1 LPNDLQEHAM
11 SFIQLVEFHADDV
24 ASLIE
29 SETEWLA
36 STAGRR
42 TLQHSA
48 LYRDVHDRNHY
59 VAYNA
64 FPDREAAALN
74 SSLPETDALA
84 RRLGGT
90 FGRPTFTDLELVGD
104 AWNATDEVADAFR
117 TFLETSG
124 ERATE
129 VVSPDATLTTLFP
142 HSVGELAGRDALV
155 HGLVEEAPAR
165 SFDRYAHQ
173 PTRDGFLVDYAYRTV
188 ASDAQPSLLSV
199 GLIAVTVAAGRVTQA
214 IITCSGSWDV
224 EHEAAIYGRTPAVV
238 S

>member
-1 LPNDLQEHAM
+1 M
-11 SFIQLVEFHADDV
+11 SFVQLVAFHADDV
-24 ASLIE
+24 TSLIA
-29 SETEWLA
+29 SETAWLA

-42 TLQHSA
+42 TLAHSA
-48 LYRDVHDRNHY
+48 LYRDVHDPDHY

-84 RRLGGT
+84 RGLGET
-90 FGRPTFTDLELVGD
+90 FGQATFTDLELVGD
-104 AWNATDEVADAFR
+104 AWNATDEVAEAFR

-124 ERATE
+124 ERATD

-142 HSVGELAGRDALV
+142 HAVGELAGRDALV

-188 ASDAQPSLLSV
+188 ASDTQPSFLSV
-199 GLIAVTVAAGRVTQA
+199 GLIAVTVADGRITHTT
-214 IITCSGSWDV
+214 ITCAGAWDT

>member
-1 LPNDLQEHAM
+1 M
-11 SFIQLVEFHADDV
+11 SFVQLVAFHADDV
-24 ASLIE
+24 TSLIA

-48 LYRDVHDRNHY
+48 LYRDVHDPNHY

-84 RRLGGT
+84 RRLGET
-90 FGRPTFTDLELVGD
+90 FGRPMFTDLELVGD
-104 AWNATDEVADAFR
+104 AWNATDEVAEAFR

-129 VVSPDATLTTLFP
+129 VVAPDATLTTLFP
-142 HSVGELAGRDALV
+142 HAVDELAGRDALV
-155 HGLVEEAPAR
+155 HGLVAEAPAR

-188 ASDAQPSLLSV
+188 ASDTQPSFLSV
-199 GLIAVTVAAGRVTQA
+199 GLIAVTVAAGRVTHA
-214 IITCSGSWDV
+214 TITCAGAWDA

>member
-1 LPNDLQEHAM
+1 M
-11 SFIQLVEFHADDV
+11 SFVQLVELHADDV
-24 ASLIE
+24 TALIE

-48 LYRDVHDRNHY
+48 LYRDVHDPFHF

-74 SSLPETDALA
+74 STLPETDALA
-84 RRLGGT
+84 GRLRET
-90 FGRPTFTDLELVGD
+90 FGHATFTDLELVGD
-104 AWNATDEVADAFR
+104 AWNATDEVAEAFR

-124 ERATE
+124 ARATE

-142 HSVGELAGRDALV
+142 HAVGQLAGRDALV

-188 ASDAQPSLLSV
+188 ASDTQPSVLSV
-199 GLIAVTVAAGRVTQA
+199 GLIAATVADGQVSHAT
-214 IITCSGSWDV
+214 ITCAGAWDA

>member
-1 LPNDLQEHAM
+1 M
-11 SFIQLVEFHADDV
+11 SFVQLAAFRADDV
-24 ASLIE
+24 TSLIE

-48 LYRDVHDRNHY
+48 IYRDVHDPNHY

-64 FPDREAAALN
+64 FPDREKAALN
-74 SSLPETDALA
+74 SALPETDALA
-84 RRLGGT
+84 RRLGET
-90 FGRPTFTDLELVGD
+90 FGDPTFTDLELVGD
-104 AWNATDEVADAFR
+104 VWNATDEVADAFR

-142 HSVGELAGRDALV
+142 HAVGELAGRDALV

-188 ASDAQPSLLSV
+188 ASDTQPSFLSV
-199 GLIAVTVAAGRVTQA
+199 GLIAVTVADGRVTHA
-214 IITCSGSWDV
+214 TITCAGSWDA

>member
-11 SFIQLVEFHADDV
+11 SFVQLVAFHARDV
-24 ASLIE
+24 TSLIE

-36 STAGRR
+36 ATAGRR
-42 TLQHSA
+42 TLEHSA
-48 LYRDVHDRNHY
+48 LYRDVNDPNHY

-74 SSLPETDALA
+74 SALPETDAMA
-84 RRLGGT
+84 RSLGETVG
-90 FGRPTFTDLELVGD
+90 PATFTDLELVGD
-104 AWNATDEVADAFR
+104 VWDATDEVAEAFR

-129 VVSPDATLTTLFP
+129 VVASDATLTTLFP
-142 HSVGELAGRDALV
+142 HAVGELTGREALV

-173 PTRDGFLVDYAYRTV
+173 PTRDGFLVDYAYRTI
-188 ASDAQPSLLSV
+188 ASDTQPSFLSV
-199 GLIAVTVAAGRVTQA
+199 GLIAVTVAGGRVTHA
-214 IITCSGSWDV
+214 TITCAGAWDA

>member
-1 LPNDLQEHAM
+1 M
-11 SFIQLVEFHADDV
+11 SFVQLVEFHADDV
-24 ASLIE
+24 TTLIE
-29 SETEWLA
+29 SEAEWLA

-42 TLQHSA
+42 TIQHSA
-48 LYRDVHDRNHY
+48 LYRDVHDPSHY

-64 FPDREAAALN
+64 FPDRATAARN
-74 SSLPETDALA
+74 SGLPETDALA
-84 RRLGGT
+84 RRLGETVGS
-90 FGRPTFTDLELVGD
+90 GTFTDLELVGD
-104 AWNATDEVADAFR
+104 AWDATDEVAEALR

-124 ERATE
+124 KRATD
-129 VVSPDATLTTLFP
+129 VVSPDVTLTTLFP

-188 ASDAQPSLLSV
+188 ASDTQPSFLSV
-199 GLIAVTVAAGRVTQA
+199 GLLAASVADGRVTQA
-214 IITCSGSWDV
+214 TITCAGAWDAG
-224 EHEAAIYGRTPAVV
+224 HEAAIYGRTAAVV